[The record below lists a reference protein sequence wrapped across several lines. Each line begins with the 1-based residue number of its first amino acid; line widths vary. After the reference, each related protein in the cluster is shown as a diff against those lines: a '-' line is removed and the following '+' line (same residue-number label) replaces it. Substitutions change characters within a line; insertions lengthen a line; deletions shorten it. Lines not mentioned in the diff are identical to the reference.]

1 LLSIIMRI
9 LFLSD
14 NFPPESN
21 APATRL
27 YEHAVY
33 WVQAGH
39 QVTVLTGA
47 PNFPEGKLF
56 PGYQNRW
63 YAVEMV
69 EGIRVVR
76 VKTYITANEGFL
88 KRTLDYLSFMVMAVI
103 AGFFQKRPDVII
115 ATSPQFFAAVGG
127 WMLAKLRRRPFIFEL
142 RDLWPASIAAVGAMK
157 NRRLLQWLEQLE
169 LFLYRQATAIVAL
182 TNAFK
187 ADLTRRGI
195 PASKISVVINGVE
208 LSRYAPQAK
217 DLELVKQYDLT
228 DKFVVGYI
236 GTHGMAHAL
245 HRVLETAELLRHRPE
260 IIFLFVGSG
269 AAREQ
274 LVQEAKLKN
283 LTNVR
288 FIPRQ
293 PKEMMPKL
301 WSLCNIALIPLKND
315 SLFNSVIPSKMF
327 EAMGMGIPLLLS
339 IPEGE
344 ATQIIRD
351 TGAGVVVP
359 PEQPS
364 LLAEAI
370 TSLYDQPLRV
380 AELTRASQQAAS
392 NFSRQRQAEKML
404 EVLEGVLSDSGE
416 RNGDKTG

>member
-1 LLSIIMRI
+1 MRI